1 MRFPFILRR
10 LGTYFRD
17 GDGAPEQVAND
28 GAFLRENARHSV
40 PTITWVGHATMLVQV
55 EHVTFLTDPTWSNRP
70 SPVPL
75 IGPRRYV
82 APGLKMEDLPQPH
95 EDKDDEYLPP
105 ALPLPFRFEHT
116 TTTVN
121 DLIEA
126 LEKTLM
132 ERSTTRRPNLPILP
146 LPIPDFLDAEQYLLE
161 IEGRADNLFEEIQ
174 WRFESKGEVRLTEL
188 VYGQDWLEVVRIF
201 MMLLFL
207 AQRMKIGLEQS
218 EEEFDVFITLK
229 EESEHLD

>member
-1 MRFPFILRR
+1 MSRTKQKPYYLRQPWDIL
-10 LGTYFRD
+10 F
-17 GDGAPEQVAND
+17 
-28 GAFLRENARHSV
+28 RENKLEKVSPWNVNLVLLLTTLLEEMDKAGIDFRLAGTAIQSSV
-40 PTITWVGHATMLVQV
+40 HIYMKKAEL
-55 EHVTFLTDPTWSNRP
+55 L
-70 SPVPL
+70 
-75 IGPRRYV
+75 
-82 APGLKMEDLPQPH
+82 LKMEDLPQPH
-95 EDKDDEYLPP
+95 EDKDDVYLPP

-126 LEKTLM
+126 LERALM

-146 LPIPDFLDAEQYLLE
+146 MPIPDFLDAEQYLLE

-188 VYGQDWLEVVRIF
+188 VYGQDWLEIVRIF

>member
-1 MRFPFILRR
+1 MSRTKQKPYYLRQPWDIL
-10 LGTYFRD
+10 F
-17 GDGAPEQVAND
+17 
-28 GAFLRENARHSV
+28 RENKLEKVSPWNVNLVLLLTTLLEEMDKAGIDFRLAGTAIQSSV
-40 PTITWVGHATMLVQV
+40 HIYMKKAEL
-55 EHVTFLTDPTWSNRP
+55 L
-70 SPVPL
+70 
-75 IGPRRYV
+75 
-82 APGLKMEDLPQPH
+82 LKMEDLPQPP
-95 EDKDDEYLPP
+95 EDKDDVYLPP

-146 LPIPDFLDAEQYLLE
+146 LPIPDFLDAEQYLIE

-218 EEEFDVFITLK
+218 EEEFDVFITVK
-229 EESEHLD
+229 EEKIAA

>member
-1 MRFPFILRR
+1 LSRTKQKPYYLRQPWDIL
-10 LGTYFRD
+10 F
-17 GDGAPEQVAND
+17 
-28 GAFLRENARHSV
+28 RENKLEKVSPWNVNLVLLLTTLLEEMDKAGIDFRLAGTAIQSSV
-40 PTITWVGHATMLVQV
+40 HIYMKKAEL
-55 EHVTFLTDPTWSNRP
+55 L
-70 SPVPL
+70 
-75 IGPRRYV
+75 
-82 APGLKMEDLPQPH
+82 LKMEDLPQPH
-95 EDKDDEYLPP
+95 EDKDDVYLPP

-146 LPIPDFLDAEQYLLE
+146 RPIPDFLDSEQYLLE

>member
-1 MRFPFILRR
+1 LSRTKQKPYYLRQPWDIL
-10 LGTYFRD
+10 F
-17 GDGAPEQVAND
+17 
-28 GAFLRENARHSV
+28 RENKLEKVSPWNVNLVLLLTTLLEEMNKAGIDFRLAGTAIQSSV
-40 PTITWVGHATMLVQV
+40 
-55 EHVTFLTDPTWSNRP
+55 
-70 SPVPL
+70 L
-75 IGPRRYV
+75 IYMKK
-82 APGLKMEDLPQPH
+82 AELLLKMEELPLPN
-95 EDKDDEYLPP
+95 EDKDDVYLPP

-126 LEKTLM
+126 LERALM
-132 ERSTTRRPNLPILP
+132 ERSVTRRPNLPVLP

-207 AQRMKIGLEQS
+207 AQRMKIGLEQK
-218 EEEFDVFITLK
+218 EEEIDVFITLK